1 MYKSKKGGF
10 FFGKKKKQSRL
21 NNTNNTNLFKPNSK
35 QKGIL
40 SYIRRKLNERRT
52 RRNYFKKSKKI
63 RKQQIKNI
71 TNKTNNLVKKRSK
84 QDNYRNRFYKNLTH
98 DFMNKYDTRSLKHKR
113 KIDQIIRY
121 KGYKRGMAELKS
133 LWNNYQK
140 EKKNIGQNATF
151 RDQHWINRV
160 KLLTPKTNT
169 HVYNP
174 VTKSLVKRN
183 RAKNLY
189 SGREIAPARKNNQYW
204 ENSILKLEPGVIT
217 SI

>member
-10 FFGKKKKQSRL
+10 FFRKKKKTSRL
-21 NNTNNTNLFKPNSK
+21 NNTNNTNLFKPNSE

-40 SYIRRKLNERRT
+40 SYLRRKLKERRT

-63 RKQQIKNI
+63 RKQQLKNI

-98 DFMNKYDTRSLKHKR
+98 DFINKKDTRSLKHKR
-113 KIDQIIRY
+113 KIGEMIHF
-121 KGYKRGMAELKS
+121 KGYKRGMSELKS

-140 EKKNIGQNATF
+140 EKQNIGQNATF
-151 RDQHWINRV
+151 RDQHWINKV

-169 HVYNP
+169 YVYNSN
-174 VTKSLVKRN
+174 TKSFDKRK

-189 SGREIAPARKNNQYW
+189 NFREIAPARKNNQYW
-204 ENSILKLEPGVIT
+204 ENSILKKEPGVIL
-217 SI
+217 SV